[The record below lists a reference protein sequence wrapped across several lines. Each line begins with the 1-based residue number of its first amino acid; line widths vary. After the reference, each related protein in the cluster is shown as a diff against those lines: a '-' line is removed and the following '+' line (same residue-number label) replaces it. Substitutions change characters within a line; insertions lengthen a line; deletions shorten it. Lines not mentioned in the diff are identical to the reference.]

1 MLGEVRAMAFG
12 ESARQNT
19 ISIGDGSSVVHHTV
33 KSEILNRCPA
43 GSPLAAMVKN
53 INKGARSNHGMRWSP
68 SSDTTKG
75 RDGHSFA
82 YILHYLSTGD
92 LIYPL
97 HEGFH
102 RVDVLLK
109 ELTFFGLVEDVIRYA
124 TQEGSGRS
132 KQNRRRSVLFTTRDT
147 QSERKVETLPKRVPM
162 AKCQSIQDVHFIG
175 SCSTG
180 RVAGV
185 DVVQSVSMSDL
196 NMERAENEIREQ
208 PSTEKC
214 SRTTNIQHGN
224 RFLNAIK
231 RYLSLKSS
239 GSSGSHRQNGN
250 KRNSD
255 GPNKSAAI
263 WSPRQVNTASGGV
276 FRPNSARGSTLIL
289 IATPDSVTV
298 FGQRNQ
304 LEMMLPDFPIEALRS
319 FSSAFIDSKLVYQP
333 DDTSSGGDI
342 DGYSSSSFTSVSSLP
357 KRSSST
363 SSESTAVPTTAHSD
377 LLFRLFQRHIQPLG
391 FNVTVQSHWRS
402 NDTLETHHQWLLHKK
417 HNSKQSIGTSSGRR
431 RHTHAGMASAMSTT
445 TINQQTSVTRRAS
458 VLQRLFN
465 KSALTL
471 HTDL

>member
-1 MLGEVRAMAFG
+1 MVLSYLINSNENVL
-12 ESARQNT
+12 
-19 ISIGDGSSVVHHTV
+19 IGIV
-33 KSEILNRCPA
+33 IFFFF
-43 GSPLAAMVKN
+43 PLLFCLFLPP
-53 INKGARSNHGMRWSP
+53 IFFS
-68 SSDTTKG
+68 
-75 RDGHSFA
+75 
-82 YILHYLSTGD
+82 
-92 LIYPL
+92 
-97 HEGFH
+97 
-102 RVDVLLK
+102 RVQ

-214 SRTTNIQHGN
+214 SRTTNIQHGH

-239 GSSGSHRQNGN
+239 GASGSHRQNGN

-263 WSPRQVNTASGGV
+263 WSPRQVNVTSGGV

-289 IATPDSVTV
+289 IATPESVTV
-298 FGQRNQ
+298 FGQRSQ

-391 FNVTVQSHWRS
+391 FHVTVQSHWRS